1 MPTCWL
7 VAMTLL
13 LLPALTFLFIP
24 AEVHACQESV
34 IFLSKVLLSLVAV
47 TIFICFNE
55 IPKKKLLKC
64 KLKVEKVRGSI

>member
-7 VAMTLL
+7 VAMALL

-24 AEVHACQESV
+24 AEVYACQESV
-34 IFLSKVLLSLVAV
+34 IFLSKLLLSLVAV
-47 TIFICFNE
+47 TLFICFNE
-55 IPKKKLLKC
+55 IPKTKLLKY